1 MILNNKGGRVNF
13 ITCKDV
19 QIFVIT
25 ILTPDPGKAVFQNAA
40 VQIAVNDLFDV
51 EAKEPVLLFEP
62 VVKDQCECLEMVL
75 HALVVWRVLGTVPL
89 NGKSFVDC
97 REHGRQKLD
106 FAQDDALGLGGNPS

>member
-25 ILTPDPGKAVFQNAA
+25 ILTPDPGKSVFQNAA

-51 EAKEPVLLFEP
+51 EAKEPVLLFE
-62 VVKDQCECLEMVL
+62 L
-75 HALVVWRVLGTVPL
+75 LV
-89 NGKSFVDC
+89 NGSHSFLII
-97 REHGRQKLD
+97 GI
-106 FAQDDALGLGGNPS
+106 